1 MVEIGFATALR
12 HPCRPI
18 GASSRGAAGS
28 PPHHL
33 GILALRCALNLFMPA
48 RRPREFGYF
57 AVEDCT
63 RIAVQPLF
71 RQAATPAN
79 LAAIRAGHDVDVDGR
94 LPDHRLEYRLHLS
107 ANGESWLHIG
117 RPGTSAGFYLEFQNI
132 SRPVRRNGRFVR
144 PNLLHRVIEPLRT
157 AGTRCFIR
165 GLDNRRYADL
175 FVTPE
180 GTVGCRRDL
189 NLTYRSRQVGK
200 RKRREQRRLELIRIA
215 MPLASE
221 QYVTDFARS
230 HPAWWP
236 EEQHRLRPKGLRRKV
251 WAKLVDELRS
261 RPALPVPARAR
272 AAAAQ
277 PAPTVPTVLAR
288 APTSPPAPPSAPAA
302 APQSLPRALT
312 ADSPAAKPHHGTDP
326 LDEIRQIFPDV
337 LKYRL

>member
-94 LPDHRLEYRLHLS
+94 LSDHRPEYRLHLS
-107 ANGESWLHIG
+107 PNGESWLHIG

-144 PNLLHRVIEPLRT
+144 PNLLHRVIEPRKLI
-157 AGTRCFIR
+157 GMRCFIR

-180 GTVGCRRDL
+180 GMVGCRR
-189 NLTYRSRQVGK
+189 
-200 RKRREQRRLELIRIA
+200 I
-215 MPLASE
+215 
-221 QYVTDFARS
+221 
-230 HPAWWP
+230 
-236 EEQHRLRPKGLRRKV
+236 
-251 WAKLVDELRS
+251 
-261 RPALPVPARAR
+261 
-272 AAAAQ
+272 
-277 PAPTVPTVLAR
+277 
-288 APTSPPAPPSAPAA
+288 
-302 APQSLPRALT
+302 
-312 ADSPAAKPHHGTDP
+312 
-326 LDEIRQIFPDV
+326 
-337 LKYRL
+337 

>member
-1 MVEIGFATALR
+1 
-12 HPCRPI
+12 
-18 GASSRGAAGS
+18 
-28 PPHHL
+28 
-33 GILALRCALNLFMPA
+33 MPA

-132 SRPVRRNGRFVR
+132 SRPVRGNGRFVR
-144 PNLLHRVIEPLRT
+144 PNLLHRVIKPRRT
-157 AGTRCFIR
+157 VGTRCYVR

-180 GTVGCRRDL
+180 GTVGCRGDL
-189 NLTYRSRQVGK
+189 RLTYRSRQVGK

-236 EEQHRLRPKGLRRKV
+236 EEQHRLQPKGLRRKV

-272 AAAAQ
+272 AAAA
-277 PAPTVPTVLAR
+277 PAVPAR
-288 APTSPPAPPSAPAA
+288 APTSPPAPPSAPATS
-302 APQSLPRALT
+302 PQSLPRSLT
-312 ADSPAAKPHHGTDP
+312 AESPAIKPHHMADS
-326 LDEIRQIFPDV
+326 LDEIRQIFPDM

>member
-1 MVEIGFATALR
+1 
-12 HPCRPI
+12 
-18 GASSRGAAGS
+18 
-28 PPHHL
+28 
-33 GILALRCALNLFMPA
+33 MPA
-48 RRPREFGYF
+48 RRLREFGYF

-79 LAAIRAGHDVDVDGR
+79 LAAIRAGQDVEYDGR
-94 LPDHRLEYRLHLS
+94 LPDHRLAYRLHLS

-144 PNLLHRVIEPLRT
+144 PNLLHRVIEPRKLI
-157 AGTRCFIR
+157 GMRCFIR
-165 GLDNRRYADL
+165 GLDNRRYTDL

-180 GTVGCRRDL
+180 GTVGCRGDL
-189 NLTYRSRQVGK
+189 RLTYRSRQVGK

-221 QYVTDFARS
+221 QYVADFARS

-261 RPALPVPARAR
+261 RPALRVPGRRRAPPV
-272 AAAAQ
+272 
-277 PAPTVPTVLAR
+277 VPAR
-288 APTSPPAPPSAPAA
+288 APTSPPAPPSAPAT
-302 APQSLPRALT
+302 APQSPPRVLIAE
-312 ADSPAAKPHHGTDP
+312 SPAVRPHHMADP
-326 LDEIRQIFPDV
+326 LDEIRQIFSHL

>member
-1 MVEIGFATALR
+1 
-12 HPCRPI
+12 
-18 GASSRGAAGS
+18 
-28 PPHHL
+28 
-33 GILALRCALNLFMPA
+33 MPA

-63 RIAVQPLF
+63 RIAVQPQF
-71 RQAATPAN
+71 RRAATPAN
-79 LAAIRAGHDVDVDGR
+79 LAAIRAGQDVDVDGR

-117 RPGTSAGFYLEFQNI
+117 RPGTSAGFYLEFQDI

-144 PNLLHRVIEPLRT
+144 PNLLHRVIEPRKLI
-157 AGTRCFIR
+157 GTRCYVR
-165 GLDNRRYADL
+165 GLDDRRYDAL

-236 EEQHRLRPKGLRRKV
+236 EEQYRLRPKGLRRKV

-272 AAAAQ
+272 ETAAA
-277 PAPTVPTVLAR
+277 PAVPVVPA
-288 APTSPPAPPSAPAA
+288 SPAAPSAPATS
-302 APQSLPRALT
+302 PQSLPRSLT
-312 ADSPAAKPHHGTDP
+312 AERPAIKPHHMADP

>member
-1 MVEIGFATALR
+1 
-12 HPCRPI
+12 
-18 GASSRGAAGS
+18 
-28 PPHHL
+28 
-33 GILALRCALNLFMPA
+33 MPA

-79 LAAIRAGHDVDVDGR
+79 LAAIRAGQDVDGR

-144 PNLLHRVIEPLRT
+144 PNLLHRVIEPRKLI
-157 AGTRCFIR
+157 GTRCFIR

-180 GTVGCRRDL
+180 GMVGCRRDL

-221 QYVTDFARS
+221 LYVVDFARS

-272 AAAAQ
+272 AAAA
-277 PAPTVPTVLAR
+277 PPTVPAR
-288 APTSPPAPPSAPAA
+288 APPSPPAPPSAPAA
-302 APQSLPRALT
+302 APQSPPRALT
-312 ADSPAAKPHHGTDP
+312 AESPAAKPHHMADP

>member
-1 MVEIGFATALR
+1 
-12 HPCRPI
+12 
-18 GASSRGAAGS
+18 
-28 PPHHL
+28 
-33 GILALRCALNLFMPA
+33 
-48 RRPREFGYF
+48 
-57 AVEDCT
+57 
-63 RIAVQPLF
+63 VQPLF

-79 LAAIRAGHDVDVDGR
+79 LAAIRADQDVDVDAR

-107 ANGESWLHIG
+107 AHGESWLHIG

-144 PNLLHRVIEPLRT
+144 PNLLHRVIEPRKLI
-157 AGTRCFIR
+157 GMRCFIR

-180 GTVGCRRDL
+180 GTIGCRGDL
-189 NLTYRSRQVGK
+189 RLTYRSRQVGK

-215 MPLASE
+215 MPLATE

-261 RPALPVPARAR
+261 RPALPVPASAS
-272 AAAAQ
+272 AAAAPAV
-277 PAPTVPTVLAR
+277 PAP
-288 APTSPPAPPSAPAA
+288 PAAPSAPAT
-302 APQSLPRALT
+302 APQSPQRAVT
-312 ADSPAAKPHHGTDP
+312 AEKPHHVADP